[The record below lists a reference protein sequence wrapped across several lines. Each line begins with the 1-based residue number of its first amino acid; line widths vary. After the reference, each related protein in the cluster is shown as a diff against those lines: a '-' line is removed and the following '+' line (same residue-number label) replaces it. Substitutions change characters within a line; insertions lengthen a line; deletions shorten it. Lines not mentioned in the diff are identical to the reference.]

1 MFDDVS
7 TLIRPF
13 DMPKLVQ
20 NALKVRFATN
30 PLNREFEEFR
40 NACGKIFVE
49 RFKGIL
55 SNHLNIS
62 KLPQSVKDD
71 LRERIFPL
79 GLTLQLMKMSK
90 LKTLEAQIKY
100 FGGNMILL
108 IFFLIQTLLNILDPF
123 VYFFDSRSPSRQKQ
137 SFFI

>member
-1 MFDDVS
+1 MLVSLDKVVFYRIFDDVS

-20 NALKVRFATN
+20 NAIKVRFATKLT
-30 PLNREFEEFR
+30 PEFEEFR
-40 NACGKIFVE
+40 NACGMIFVE

-55 SNHLNIS
+55 SNHVNIS
-62 KLPQSVKDD
+62 KLPQNVKDD
-71 LRERIFPL
+71 LRERMFPL

-100 FGGNMILL
+100 FGGN
-108 IFFLIQTLLNILDPF
+108 TNNT
-123 VYFFDSRSPSRQKQ
+123 
-137 SFFI
+137 FIIIICNSKF

>member
-1 MFDDVS
+1 MNYFYRAFDDMS

-20 NALKVRFATN
+20 NALKVRFTKKRFT
-30 PLNREFEEFR
+30 PEFEEFR
-40 NACGKIFVE
+40 NSCGMIFVE

-55 SNHLNIS
+55 SNLLNLS
-62 KLPQSVKDD
+62 KLPQNVKDD
-71 LRERIFPL
+71 LKERIFPL

-100 FGGNMILL
+100 FGG
-108 IFFLIQTLLNILDPF
+108 
-123 VYFFDSRSPSRQKQ
+123 S
-137 SFFI
+137 

>member
-20 NALKVRFATN
+20 NALKVRFATKLT
-30 PLNREFEEFR
+30 PEFEEFR
-40 NACGKIFVE
+40 NACGMIFVE

-79 GLTLQLMKMSK
+79 
-90 LKTLEAQIKY
+90 
-100 FGGNMILL
+100 
-108 IFFLIQTLLNILDPF
+108 
-123 VYFFDSRSPSRQKQ
+123 VRSMP
-137 SFFI
+137 